1 MNAINWDAV
10 SALAEIIGVI
20 TVVGSLIF
28 VGFQMRQNTKA
39 LNMNSNHGIQEAF
52 RDAVCRLAENDTLSS
67 IFHSAISDPESITGI
82 EKYRFALYLQSALQV
97 YADAFYQNRI
107 GTLDAFAWESIDAQ
121 MGNFLK
127 VPAVRNYWESSGS
140 NYPKPFVTYINS
152 EVLVTD
158 QEDGYRVHGT

>member
-1 MNAINWDAV
+1 M
-10 SALAEIIGVI
+10 LR
-20 TVVGSLIF
+20 
-28 VGFQMRQNTKA
+28 QMRQNTKA
-39 LNMNSNHGIQEAF
+39 LNMNSTHGIQEAW
-52 RDAVCRLAENDTLSS
+52 RDTVCRLAENDALSS
-67 IFHSAISDPESITGI
+67 IFHSALSDPESITGI
-82 EKYRFALYLQSALQV
+82 EKYRFALFLQSSLQV

-140 NYPKPFVTYINS
+140 NYPKPFAAYIND
-152 EVLVTD
+152 EVLVTG